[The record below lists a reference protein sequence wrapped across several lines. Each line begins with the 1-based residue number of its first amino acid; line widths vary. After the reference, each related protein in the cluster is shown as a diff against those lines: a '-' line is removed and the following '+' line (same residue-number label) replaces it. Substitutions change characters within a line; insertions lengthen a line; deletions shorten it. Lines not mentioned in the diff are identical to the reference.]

1 MSIFDSYVVTWTDG
15 NYFNMVIVMKI
26 SVTSL
31 WAILVGCEQADTLE
45 LS

>member
-15 NYFNMVIVMKI
+15 NYFNMMMFMII

-31 WAILVGCEQADTLE
+31 QAILVGCEQADTLE